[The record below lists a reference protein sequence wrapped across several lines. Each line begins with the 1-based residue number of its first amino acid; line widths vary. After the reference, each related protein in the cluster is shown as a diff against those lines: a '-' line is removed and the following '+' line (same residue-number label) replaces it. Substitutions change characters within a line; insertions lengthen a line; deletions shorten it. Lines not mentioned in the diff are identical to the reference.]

1 MTLQE
6 YMRIFRS
13 HWLAIFAMTLV
24 GGALAFGWT
33 MVQEKVWTAASS
45 AVITTDASAGDGS
58 SIVGNDAESNVKSYV
73 DIAKSRTVAARA
85 GEMVG
90 SDLTADEL
98 LDQVSIANST
108 DTAVIRIYA
117 HGPTPEAARDLA
129 NAWVVATTSVVAEI
143 ENAQATATGG
153 SPAAV
158 GLMALDTASLPD
170 VPTSPNVKLTVA
182 LGLIIGL
189 VVGIVVAVVR
199 STQDRRLR
207 KPADIESLFDIPVVG
222 ALPFNQQIAKAG
234 VTAGGDDF
242 AMKESI
248 RQLRTNLQFVDID
261 HPPRVIVVT
270 SALPGDGKSTTIAK
284 LAEAIAEAGRD
295 VVLVDADLRRP
306 AVATNLGLPD
316 AIGLT
321 DVLVGRIALDKAL
334 HTYGTTGH
342 FQVLASGSIP
352 PNPSELL
359 ASDAM
364 HQLLYSF
371 PPDTMV
377 LVDTPPLLPVTDAA
391 VLTARTDGALVV
403 ARAGRTTID
412 ELEQAIGDLEKV
424 KGRAIG
430 VILDGVPVRGAYR
443 SPYRSGAYVYASGDK
458 KALEAPPAE
467 PEPELA
473 AVAADVAGD
482 DAPVEPVATVD
493 DAVASPGDEVAAGE
507 VAEVSSEPEA
517 EPVAEAAAE
526 EDEPLD
532 SPGPAASG
540 GGGERARRKPPRP
553 RGKSRASVP
562 PVEQDALDLALDAT
576 ETAEEEPPAGGSEG
590 VVDGEG
596 VEGAL
601 DADEVVEVD
610 DADEAIEA
618 VEAEADAEDESDE
631 SAEPE
636 AVADEDDEDSI
647 PVPEID
653 ESEFAGD
660 LEEVERELAEA
671 TEKERIEAADESVAI
686 PEVEDDGE
694 AEPVTAGVRVVGGG
708 DSSESS

>member
-1 MTLQE
+1 MTLTE

-13 HWLAIFAMTLV
+13 HWLAIAAMTLV

-33 MVQEKVWTAASS
+33 MLQEKVWTAASS
-45 AVITTDASAGDGS
+45 AVITTDSSAGDGS
-58 SIVGNDAESNVKSYV
+58 AIVGNDAESNVKSYV

-90 SDLTADEL
+90 STDTADEL
-98 LDQVSIANST
+98 LDQVTIANST

-207 KPADIESLFDIPVVG
+207 KPADIESLFEIPVVG
-222 ALPFNQQIAKAG
+222 ALPFNQQIAKVG
-234 VTAGGDDF
+234 VTAADDF

-306 AVATNLGLPD
+306 AVATTLGLPD

-321 DVLVGRIALDKAL
+321 DVLVGRITLEKAL

-364 HQLLYSF
+364 HELLYSF

-443 SPYRSGAYVYASGDK
+443 SPYRSGAYVYASGEK
-458 KALEAPPAE
+458 KAIEEKPAE
-467 PEPELA
+467 PEPESALA
-473 AVAADVAGD
+473 DDAGEVVVAAAAADAVTGD
-482 DAPVEPVATVD
+482 DAPAEDAATVD
-493 DAVASPGDEVAAGE
+493 DAVAGSGEE
-507 VAEVSSEPEA
+507 VAEAVVDAADGGEGAAVSGEA
-517 EPVAEAAAE
+517 
-526 EDEPLD
+526 EDEPSD
-532 SPGPAASG
+532 SPGAVASDG
-540 GGGERARRKPPRP
+540 DQLAQKKPPRP

-562 PVEQDALDLALDAT
+562 PVAQDALDLELDAT
-576 ETAEEEPPAGGSEG
+576 ETAEEEPPADASDAAA
-590 VVDGEG
+590 DGED
-596 VEGAL
+596 VEGAPQGPEGL
-601 DADEVVEVD
+601 E
-610 DADEAIEA
+610 EAA
-618 VEAEADAEDESDE
+618 
-631 SAEPE
+631 
-636 AVADEDDEDSI
+636 DEDSI
-647 PVPEID
+647 PVPEVD
-653 ESEFAGD
+653 ESEFAED
-660 LEEVERELAEA
+660 LGEVERELAEA
-671 TEKERIEAADESVAI
+671 TEKERIEADDASLPT
-686 PEVEDDGE
+686 PEVEDEEE
-694 AEPVTAGVRVVGGG
+694 AEPVSAGVRVAGAI
-708 DSSESS
+708 DPSEAG